1 MKNLFLE
8 LFRKHSYSLSELT
21 LLCVLHDDRKVH
33 HVASVFS
40 SEEARDRN
48 VRLVPQDHPHHAIP
62 GPVLQLSSPIVVNRP
77 DLHQDSL
84 DCRAVRRSVCWLPW
98 RMRSLLPPGEPSTR
112 LHRTGGLWP
121 AWRSRVSRPDPS
133 AVSVCLNSECHL
145 NIAMSVLHLLASSE
159 RRAAPSLRWPWGRP
173 RWGQT
178 WAPACPVARPAC
190 RGRGS
195 TRRSCWTYRP
205 PSHRTHNYK
214 VCRKRSRNMYYFFS
228 TLMTFLRSK
237 EGSGL

>member
-112 LHRTGGLWP
+112 LHRTGGL
-121 AWRSRVSRPDPS
+121 
-133 AVSVCLNSECHL
+133 
-145 NIAMSVLHLLASSE
+145 
-159 RRAAPSLRWPWGRP
+159 
-173 RWGQT
+173 
-178 WAPACPVARPAC
+178 
-190 RGRGS
+190 
-195 TRRSCWTYRP
+195 
-205 PSHRTHNYK
+205 
-214 VCRKRSRNMYYFFS
+214 
-228 TLMTFLRSK
+228 
-237 EGSGL
+237 